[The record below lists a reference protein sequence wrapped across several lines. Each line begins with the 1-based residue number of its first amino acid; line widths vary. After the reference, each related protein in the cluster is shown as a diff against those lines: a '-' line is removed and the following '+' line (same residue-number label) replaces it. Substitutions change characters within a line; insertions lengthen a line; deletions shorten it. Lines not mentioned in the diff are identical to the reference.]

1 MGNRDYYVYMMS
13 NISKTIYTGVT
24 NNIHLRV
31 LQHKYGVNKGF
42 TSRYRINKLVYFEW
56 TDSIDAAIKREKQ
69 LKNWHRDWKINLIES
84 VNRNWD
90 DLSAGWYDEIDPNE
104 VLKGYDGK

>member
-1 MGNRDYYVYMMS
+1 MT
-13 NISKTIYTGVT
+13 NISKTLYTGVT

-42 TSRYRINKLVYFEW
+42 TEKYKINKLIYFES
-56 TDSIDAAIKREKQ
+56 TESIDAAIRREKQ
-69 LKNWHRDWKINLIES
+69 LKNWHREWKLNLIES

-90 DLSAGWYDEIDPNE
+90 DLSAGWYDGIDPYE
-104 VLKGYDGK
+104 VFKEYGGD

>member
-1 MGNRDYYVYMMS
+1 MSKRDYYVYIMT
-13 NISKTIYTGVT
+13 NISKTLYTGVT

-42 TSRYRINKLVYFEW
+42 TKKYNINKLVYFEW

-69 LKNWHRDWKINLIES
+69 LKNWHRDWKLNMIES

-90 DLSAGWYDEIDPNE
+90 DLSSGWYDGIDPHE
-104 VLKGYDGK
+104 ILKDYSGE

>member
-1 MGNRDYYVYMMS
+1 MGKNDYYVYIMT
-13 NISKTIYTGVT
+13 NISKTLYTGVT

-42 TSRYRINKLVYFEW
+42 TTKYKTDKLVYFEW
-56 TDSIDAAIKREKQ
+56 TDSIEAAIKREKQ
-69 LKNWHRDWKINLIES
+69 LKNWHRDWKLNLIES

-90 DLSAGWYDEIDPNE
+90 DLSAGWYDDIDPFE
-104 VLKGYDGK
+104 VLKDYLGK